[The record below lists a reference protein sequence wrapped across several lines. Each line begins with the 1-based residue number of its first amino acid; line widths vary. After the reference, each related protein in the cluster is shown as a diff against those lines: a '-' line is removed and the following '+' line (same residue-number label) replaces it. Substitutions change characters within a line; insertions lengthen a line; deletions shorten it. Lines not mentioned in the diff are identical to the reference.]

1 MEGGED
7 FGSGSLKQDG
17 LLSMVAMEEV
27 EQAGLMHHLLGY
39 LIRFLLIDIPWLV
52 HCEFRLEHW

>member
-27 EQAGLMHHLLGY
+27 EQATSM
-39 LIRFLLIDIPWLV
+39 
-52 HCEFRLEHW
+52 